1 MQRRSFLLAASTAAQ
16 TWAGANDR
24 LRIAIVGVGSRGS
37 AHIKEILPVPNVE
50 IGALVEVDGARAE
63 AASQVIFQK
72 TGKRPIIESDM
83 RRIFD
88 DKSIDAV
95 TVATCNHWHALS
107 GIWAMQDIVE
117 NNEVRALGHGH
128 YHETY
133 RKEADGQWRFAST
146 HLTRLRV
153 EVNSLGNWPVH

>member
-1 MQRRSFLLAASTAAQ
+1 MDANEKLTAINELMQLKARYFYYLDHKMWDDWVAQYTEDGTLRYDMSPTAGGLDPN
-16 TWAGANDR
+16 TIGP
-24 LRIAIVGVGSRGS
+24 IVGRAALREHLAEHVGPMRTVHHGHTPIFTFQS
-37 AHIKEILPVPNVE
+37 
-50 IGALVEVDGARAE
+50 DTE
-63 AASQVIFQK
+63 A
-72 TGKRPIIESDM
+72 T
-83 RRIFD
+83 
-88 DKSIDAV
+88 
-95 TVATCNHWHALS
+95 